1 MSLTFRAQALSTTE
15 LCEVSLGGVFQVR
28 GTSNPVNNSE
38 PAPLGHK
45 TDSRNRT
52 AAETG
57 SRTDQVGIPVLVFGS
72 SLTAIGVIRTL
83 GRARI
88 PALSVCSTPGIIAQS
103 RWYRPLPELA
113 GTDPQPPDLAKILE
127 GLSIQ
132 KAVLMPC
139 ADDWAEA
146 VAQLPDRLKDRFP
159 ASISP
164 AHIIE
169 MMVDKWHF
177 AGMLQR
183 ENIPHPRTMVL
194 QSLEEMEALPASYF
208 DGAFLKPLDSLS
220 FTRRHQVKAFL
231 IRDKADAIATM
242 SGAQQKG
249 NNEFPILLQE
259 YIPGPPTNHYF
270 VDGFVDRAG
279 TIQTLFPRRRL
290 RMFPPLLGNSTL
302 MESIG
307 LDEVEGATESL
318 RKMWSALP
326 FRGIFSAEFK
336 YDDRDGLFKILEVNA
351 RPWWYIEFA
360 TRAGV
365 DVCSLAYRDALGMTV
380 APIEKYHIGRRC
392 VYLPKDYKAFRNDH
406 GNLFTWLRSIAG
418 ADGAVFAWDDPGPAL
433 SYIGDVLKGHLP
445 GQPKR

>member
-1 MSLTFRAQALSTTE
+1 MSLTFRAPALSPRK
-15 LCEVSLGGVFQVR
+15 LCEVPAGRLFQTR
-28 GTSNPVNNSE
+28 GTSNPVNNPE
-38 PAPLGHK
+38 PVHPSSQIG
-45 TDSRNRT
+45 SRSRT
-52 AAETG
+52 AAGTEDC
-57 SRTDQVGIPVLVFGS
+57 SLQVDVPVLVFGS

-83 GRARI
+83 GRVGI
-88 PALSVCSTPGIIAQS
+88 PSFSVCSSPGMIARS
-103 RWYRPLPELA
+103 RWYRPLPELT
-113 GTDPQPPDLAKILE
+113 GTDPQPPDLVKLLDN
-127 GLSIQ
+127 LSIQ

-146 VAQLPDRLKDRFP
+146 IAQLPDRLKDRFP

-164 AHIIE
+164 AHIIA

-177 AGMLQR
+177 AEMLQR

-194 QSLEEMEALPASYF
+194 QSLEETEALPDSHF
-208 DGAFLKPLDSLS
+208 TGAFLKPLDSLS
-220 FTRRHQVKAFL
+220 FTRRNQVKAFL
-231 IRDKADAIATM
+231 INDKANAVAIMT
-242 SGAQQKG
+242 GAQQKG
-249 NNEFPILLQE
+249 HNEFPIMLQE

-270 VDGFVDRAG
+270 VDGFVDREG

-302 MESIG
+302 MESVP
-307 LDEVEGATESL
+307 LDQVKGATESL

-365 DVCSLAYRDALGMTV
+365 DVCSLAYRDALGMSV
-380 APIEKYHIGRRC
+380 APIDTYHIGRRC
-392 VYLPKDYKAFRNDH
+392 VYLPKDYKAFRNAP
-406 GNLFTWLRSIAG
+406 GSLFTWLRSIAG
-418 ADGAVFAWDDPGPAL
+418 ADGAVFAWDDPGPAF
-433 SYIGDVLKGHLP
+433 SYFGDVLKGHLP
-445 GQPKR
+445 GQPKL